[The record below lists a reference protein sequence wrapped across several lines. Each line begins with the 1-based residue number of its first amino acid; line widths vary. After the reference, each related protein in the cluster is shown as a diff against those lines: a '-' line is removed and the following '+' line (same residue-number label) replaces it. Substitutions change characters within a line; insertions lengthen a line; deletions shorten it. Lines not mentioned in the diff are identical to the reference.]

1 LGFTAVEEGF
11 DLCRF
16 SRETH
21 LHDIKIST
29 SPTLKRP
36 GAWPGNS
43 KDPQNQKEEFLTLVC
58 ANLTSFKFSLVFF
71 NTFVHF
77 LCESTVCLQTKFC
90 RVYFTATQNP
100 SNHKVS
106 SIKGKRISGTT
117 KPTVMVSDG
126 QGWSGAF

>member
-1 LGFTAVEEGF
+1 VQV
-11 DLCRF
+11 F
-16 SRETH
+16 SRNTLVQYQNLNITNTKKTRSLAREQQR
-21 LHDIKIST
+21 
-29 SPTLKRP
+29 PT
-36 GAWPGNS
+36 
-43 KDPQNQKEEFLTLVC
+43 NQKEEFLTLVC